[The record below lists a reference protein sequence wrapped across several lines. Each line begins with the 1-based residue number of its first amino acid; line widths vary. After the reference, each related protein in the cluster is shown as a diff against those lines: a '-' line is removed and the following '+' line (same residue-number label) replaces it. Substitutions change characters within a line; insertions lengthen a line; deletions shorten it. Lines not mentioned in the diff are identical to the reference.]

1 MFQRLSQ
8 SIPPFFLMVP
18 SFQLTCPALK
28 TAPTP
33 PRPSSSLA
41 APPGGGAGSVLPGRR
56 RLRVGGPRRGGSTA
70 GEVERER
77 ESGVR
82 LDPPSWP
89 VSKDHRCPQ
98 GRLVAGCTKRCQ
110 NTSPN
115 EHQNHVLHIC
125 GKNHARIVA
134 GMNGRLYTPE
144 DIAEHR
150 SDLTAGQMS
159 EHVRT
164 LARKNF
170 RTHYRTYPSRY
181 AIDDA

>member
-1 MFQRLSQ
+1 MPCPENCPHTSQ
-8 SIPPFFLMVP
+8 AILI
-18 SFQLTCPALK
+18 TCCA
-28 TAPTP
+28 
-33 PRPSSSLA
+33 SW
-41 APPGGGAGSVLPGRR
+41 GRR
-56 RLRVGGPRRGGSTA
+56 RKRAPWTPPLASWRSTPGRFDRGG
-70 GEVERER
+70 ER

-170 RTHYRTYPSRY
+170 RTHSRTYPSRY